1 MAIVQQDR
9 SLTRRIKGNEEGA
22 FGCVEETAGSKV
34 KRETNEVG
42 TATQFSW
49 LCARFWQPSLSPWI
63 FSRRR
68 GLSRVEACKGSW
80 GGFTTSETRRSFL
93 TLAPWRSAALLL
105 PRHKLYGVYEYL
117 Y

>member
-1 MAIVQQDR
+1 MATVRQDR
-9 SLTRRIKGNEEGA
+9 SLTRRIKRNEGGA

-68 GLSRVEACKGSW
+68 GRAGW
-80 GGFTTSETRRSFL
+80 RRAKVAGVVL
-93 TLAPWRSAALLL
+93 RRAKRAARSS
-105 PRHKLYGVYEYL
+105 P
-117 Y
+117 